1 MRQERVLVAFVLL
14 IIAGGLAWTG
24 VWLYQRRAHKD
35 SADKVGAA
43 LRLASAAQSW
53 LERHEELHTSTVEH
67 HQRMAAKA
75 DTLIGHAQ
83 AHRSLLLRI
92 LSRKPTP
99 PDPGTAAAAR

>member
-1 MRQERVLVAFVLL
+1 MIDQLDTTSITSLTSGGG
-14 IIAGGLAWTG
+14 IAIAAYAAVQFGRL
-24 VWLYQRRAHKD
+24 
-35 SADKVGAA
+35 VGAA

-75 DTLIGHAQ
+75 DKLIDHAQ

-92 LSRKPTP
+92 LSRRPTPTP
-99 PDPGTAAAAR
+99 PPTPASGTAAAAR

>member
-1 MRQERVLVAFVLL
+1 MIDQLDTTSVTNLTSGGG
-14 IIAGGLAWTG
+14 IAIAAYAAVQFGRL
-24 VWLYQRRAHKD
+24 
-35 SADKVGAA
+35 VGAA

-92 LSRKPTP
+92 LSKKPTQ